1 LFPDF
6 SAIARRRADYFFMRL
21 TAYPRNGGSWPKA
34 SGKSKLRYNQSAVIR
49 RAPQTIFHSCS
60 DEENTMKRTAYQPKD
75 VFVPAGKSYSHG
87 IIVEAG
93 KTLYVAGQTSRDA
106 QGNVVCKGDAA
117 GQTRQTL
124 ENMKKVIEGAGGRM
138 EDVAKTTVFITDI
151 KHREAVGRVR
161 QEFFKGD
168 PPANTLLVI
177 SGLADPAFLVE
188 IEAIVP
194 LP

>member
-1 LFPDF
+1 
-6 SAIARRRADYFFMRL
+6 
-21 TAYPRNGGSWPKA
+21 
-34 SGKSKLRYNQSAVIR
+34 
-49 RAPQTIFHSCS
+49 
-60 DEENTMKRTAYQPKD
+60 MKRTAYQPPD

-117 GQTRQTL
+117 GQTRQLL

-151 KHREAVGRVR
+151 KYREAVGRVR

-177 SGLADPAFLVE
+177 SALADPAFLVE

>member
-1 LFPDF
+1 
-6 SAIARRRADYFFMRL
+6 
-21 TAYPRNGGSWPKA
+21 
-34 SGKSKLRYNQSAVIR
+34 
-49 RAPQTIFHSCS
+49 
-60 DEENTMKRTAYQPKD
+60 MKRTAYQPPD
-75 VFVPAGKSYSHG
+75 VFAPAGKTYSHG

-93 KTLYVAGQTSRDA
+93 KTLYVAGQTSRDG
-106 QGNVVCKGDAA
+106 QGNIVCKGDPA
-117 GQTRQTL
+117 GQTRQVL
-124 ENMKKVIEGAGGRM
+124 ENMKRVIEGAGGRM
-138 EDVAKTTVFITDI
+138 EDIAKTTVYITDI

>member
-1 LFPDF
+1 
-6 SAIARRRADYFFMRL
+6 
-21 TAYPRNGGSWPKA
+21 
-34 SGKSKLRYNQSAVIR
+34 
-49 RAPQTIFHSCS
+49 
-60 DEENTMKRTAYQPKD
+60 MKRTAYQPPD

-87 IIVEAG
+87 IIVETG
-93 KTLYVAGQTSRDA
+93 RTLYVAGQTSRDA
-106 QGNVVCKGDAA
+106 EGNIVCKGDAA
-117 GQTRQTL
+117 GQTRQVL

-138 EDVAKTTVFITDI
+138 EDVAKTTVYITDI

>member
-1 LFPDF
+1 
-6 SAIARRRADYFFMRL
+6 
-21 TAYPRNGGSWPKA
+21 
-34 SGKSKLRYNQSAVIR
+34 
-49 RAPQTIFHSCS
+49 
-60 DEENTMKRTAYQPKD
+60 MKRTAYQPPN
-75 VFVPAGKSYSHG
+75 VFVPAGRTYSHG

-93 KTLYVAGQTSRDA
+93 RALYVAGQTSRDS

-117 GQTRQTL
+117 GQTRQVL
-124 ENMKKVIEGAGGRM
+124 ENMKRVIEGAGGRM
-138 EDVAKTTVFITDI
+138 EDVAKTTVYITDI

-177 SGLADPAFLVE
+177 SGLADPDFLVE

>member
-1 LFPDF
+1 
-6 SAIARRRADYFFMRL
+6 
-21 TAYPRNGGSWPKA
+21 
-34 SGKSKLRYNQSAVIR
+34 
-49 RAPQTIFHSCS
+49 
-60 DEENTMKRTAYQPKD
+60 MKRTAYQPPD
-75 VFVPAGKSYSHG
+75 VFVPAGKTYSHG

-93 KTLYVAGQTSRDA
+93 RTLYVAGQTSRDK
-106 QGNVVCKGDAA
+106 QGNIVCKGDAA

-124 ENMKKVIEGAGGRM
+124 ENMKRVIEGAGGRM

-151 KHREAVGRVR
+151 KNREAVGRVR

-168 PPANTLLVI
+168 PPANTLVVI
-177 SGLADPAFLVE
+177 SSLADPAFLVE